1 MEILAKRIKRE
12 LRGKPGNRAH
22 CAVYED
28 ELQRIWPVNE
38 KDRQAKIARFAMEN
52 GFQLGFYKQG
62 LCAIF
67 QKAPPRKRPRKS
79 DPIPRDPSGQKP
91 GNAFLIHAFA

>member
-1 MEILAKRIKRE
+1 MENLARRIKRE
-12 LRGKPGNRAH
+12 LRKPGKQAH

-28 ELQRIWPVNE
+28 ELQRIWPVTD
-38 KDRQAKIARFAMEN
+38 KDRQSKIARFAMEH

-67 QKAPPRKRPRKS
+67 QKAPPRKRPRKVG
-79 DPIPRDPSGQKP
+79 PVPRDPNGQKP
-91 GNAFLIHAFA
+91 GKAFLIQAFA